1 MAKSTRY
8 LDRNPGI
15 RKWSEA
21 EMARD
26 KSVQDEIDAAA
37 KRYRRKE
44 FLAMLAYCGCW
55 IGIGVFLAYQ
65 LYQRGA

>member
-1 MAKSTRY
+1 MAKSPRY
-8 LDRNPGI
+8 VDRYTDI
-15 RKWSEA
+15 RKLSEA

-26 KSVQDEIDAAA
+26 KSLQDEIDAAA

-44 FLAMLAYCGCW
+44 FLAMLGCCGCW
-55 IGIGVFLAYQ
+55 IAIGLFLAYH

>member
-1 MAKSTRY
+1 MAKSPRY
-8 LDRNPGI
+8 VDRYTDI

-21 EMARD
+21 DMARE

-44 FLAMLAYCGCW
+44 LACKLAICAIW
-55 IGIGVFLAYQ
+55 LGIGFAFFYFKRK
-65 LYQRGA
+65 YG

>member
-1 MAKSTRY
+1 MAKSPRY
-8 LDRNPGI
+8 VDRYTDI

-21 EMARD
+21 DMVRE
-26 KSVQDEIDAAA
+26 KSVHDEIDAAA

-55 IGIGVFLAYQ
+55 IAIGLFLTYQ
-65 LYQRGA
+65 LYPRGA

>member
-1 MAKSTRY
+1 MARSNRHIDRY
-8 LDRNPGI
+8 TDI

-21 EMARD
+21 EMARE
-26 KSVQDEIDAAA
+26 KSVQDEIAAAA

-44 FLAMLAYCGCW
+44 FLAMMAYCGCW
-55 IGIGVFLAYQ
+55 VAIGLFLAYQ

>member
-1 MAKSTRY
+1 MTRSQRHV
-8 LDRNPGI
+8 DRYTDI
-15 RKWSEA
+15 RKRSEA
-21 EMARD
+21 DMVRE

-55 IGIGVFLAYQ
+55 IAIGLFLTYQ
-65 LYQRGA
+65 LYQRGS

>member
-1 MAKSTRY
+1 MIRSTRH
-8 LDRNPGI
+8 LDRYTDI

-21 EMARD
+21 DMARE

-44 FLAMLAYCGCW
+44 FLAMLAYYGCW
-55 IGIGVFLAYQ
+55 IAIGLFLVYQ

>member
-1 MAKSTRY
+1 MTKSPRY
-8 LDRNPGI
+8 VDRYTDI

-21 EMARD
+21 DMARE
-26 KSVQDEIDAAA
+26 KSVQDEIDAAT

-44 FLAMLAYCGCW
+44 FLAMLAYYGCW
-55 IGIGVFLAYQ
+55 IAIGLFLAYQ